1 MRGEKVKGC
10 FNGERNSCPNAYKYE
25 RRLHARQ
32 YIARDHL
39 ALRGGLFL
47 CILRFNSQSAFYFYL
62 TIMNRDYPLE
72 KVRNFGIIAHID
84 AGKTT
89 TSERVLYYT
98 GAQHKIGEVHE
109 GETTTD
115 WMEQERERGITIT
128 AAAITCFWSRTIEQD
143 KKDPAKKYRFNII
156 DTPGHIDFTAEVKR
170 SMRVLD
176 GAIVVFDGVAG
187 VEPQSETN
195 WRYADEAKVPRICF
209 INKLDRT
216 GASFDR
222 SYASILDRLSPKAIR
237 MQIPIGEEGNHEGMI
252 DLLKM
257 KAYSF
262 SGNMG
267 DEVSEGEIPANLLE
281 DAKKYRAELIERIV
295 EQDDVAMSAYLE
307 GKEPGIEELKAILRK
322 AVINNEVFPVY
333 CGSALKNKGVQL
345 VLDGVVDYLPSPL
358 ELPPATGTNP
368 KTGEAIERHAND
380 DEPFCA
386 LAFKLQTD
394 PFVGALTFFRVYSG
408 TISAGS
414 YVYNSTTGTKER
426 IGRIV
431 RLQANKRE
439 EVEKVF
445 AGEIA
450 AAVGLKDTK
459 TSHTLCDE
467 NAPIIL
473 EEIKFPEPV
482 VSLRIEPKTKADQEK
497 MGIALRKLSDEDPTF
512 RVTTD
517 EETNETIISGMGELH
532 LEILVDRMKRE
543 FNVVADVGKPQ
554 VAYRET
560 ILGSAEAEGK
570 YIKQTGGKGQYGHVK
585 IRMKKME
592 PIDPDAKVSKNVT
605 REDHFE
611 FINSIKG
618 GAIPQEFITPVEK
631 GMREAMSRGVLAGFQ
646 MVDISIELY
655 DGSYHDVDSS
665 EIAYKI
671 AASMAFQEAAQRAK
685 AVILEPI
692 MRVEVVVP
700 EQFMGDITGS
710 ISGKRGQIEGMED
723 RGMNKAVHAKVPLSE
738 MFGYTTTLRSM
749 TEGRGNM
756 TMEFDHYDVV
766 PTNVAADIIA
776 SRK

>member
-1 MRGEKVKGC
+1 
-10 FNGERNSCPNAYKYE
+10 
-25 RRLHARQ
+25 
-32 YIARDHL
+32 
-39 ALRGGLFL
+39 
-47 CILRFNSQSAFYFYL
+47 
-62 TIMNRDYPLE
+62 MNRDYPLE

-89 TSERVLYYT
+89 TSERVLFYT
-98 GAQHKIGEVHE
+98 GSQHKIGEVHE

-128 AAAITCFWSRTIEQD
+128 AAAITCFWSKTAEVD
-143 KKDPAKKYRFNII
+143 KKDVSKKFRFNII

-176 GAIVVFDGVAG
+176 GAIVVLDGVSG
-187 VEPQSETN
+187 VEPPAESL
-195 WRYADEAKVPRICF
+195 WRYADEADVPRVCF

-216 GASFDR
+216 GASFER
-222 SYASILDRLSPKAIR
+222 SYASILDRLSAKAIR
-237 MQIPIGEEGNHEGMI
+237 MQIPIGEESAHEGMV
-252 DLLKM
+252 DLLTM
-257 KAYSF
+257 KAYTF

-267 DEVSEGEIPANLLE
+267 QDVIEGEIPAALLE

-295 EQDDVAMSAYLE
+295 EQDDVAMNAYLE
-307 GKEPGIEELKAILRK
+307 GKEPSLDELKKILRK
-322 AVINNEVFPVY
+322 AVIHNEIFPVY

-345 VLDGVVDYLPSPL
+345 VLDAVVDYLPSPL
-358 ELPPATGTNP
+358 DLPPATGKNP
-368 KTGEAIERHAND
+368 KTGEPIERHASD

-408 TISAGS
+408 TLAAGS
-414 YVYNSTTGTKER
+414 YVYNSTTGSKER
-426 IGRIV
+426 ISRIV

-445 AGEIA
+445 TGEIA

-459 TSHTLCDE
+459 TSHTLCAED
-467 NAPIIL
+467 APIVL

-512 RVTTD
+512 RIKTD

-592 PIDPDAKVSKNVT
+592 PVDPEAKVAKNVT

-611 FINSIKG
+611 FINNIKG
-618 GAIPQEFITPVEK
+618 GAIPQEFINPVEK
-631 GMREAMSRGVLAGFQ
+631 GLREAMARGFLAGFP
-646 MVDISIELY
+646 MVDISVDLY

-671 AASMAFQEAAQRAK
+671 AASMAFQEAAGKAK

-692 MRVEVVVP
+692 MRVEVIVP
-700 EQFMGDITGS
+700 EQFMGDITGN
-710 ISGKRGQIEGMED
+710 ISGKRGQIEGMEE
-723 RGMNKAVHAKVPLSE
+723 RGMNKAVNAKVPLSE
-738 MFGYTTTLRSM
+738 MFGFTTTLRSM
-749 TEGRGNM
+749 TEGRGSM

-766 PTNVAADIIA
+766 PNNIATEIIA

>member
-1 MRGEKVKGC
+1 M
-10 FNGERNSCPNAYKYE
+10 P
-25 RRLHARQ
+25 
-32 YIARDHL
+32 
-39 ALRGGLFL
+39 
-47 CILRFNSQSAFYFYL
+47 
-62 TIMNRDYPLE
+62 TRDYPLE

-89 TSERVLYYT
+89 TSERVLFYT
-98 GAQHKIGEVHE
+98 GSQHKIGEVHE

-128 AAAITCFWSRTIEQD
+128 AAAITCFWSKTDEKD
-143 KKDPAKKYRFNII
+143 KKDVAKKFRFNII

-195 WRYADEAKVPRICF
+195 WRYADEAAVPRVCF

-216 GASFDR
+216 GASFED
-222 SYASILDRLSPKAIR
+222 SYASILDRLSPRAIR
-237 MQIPIGEEGNHEGMI
+237 MQIPIGLEAAHEGVV
-252 DLLKM
+252 DLLTLKS
-257 KAYSF
+257 YTF
-262 SGNMG
+262 TGNMG
-267 DEVSEGEIPANLLE
+267 EDVVEGEVPAELFE
-281 DAKKYRAELIERIV
+281 TAKKYRSELIERIV
-295 EQDDVAMSAYLE
+295 EQDDVIMTAYLE
-307 GKEPGIEELKAILRK
+307 GTEPPLAKLKELLRK
-322 AVINNEVFPVY
+322 AVIHNEVFPVY

-345 VLDGVVDYLPSPL
+345 ALDAVVDYLPSPL
-358 ELPPATGTNP
+358 DLPPATGTNP
-368 KTGEAIERHAND
+368 KTGEPVERHASD

-408 TISAGS
+408 TIAAGS

-431 RLQANKRE
+431 RLQADKRE
-439 EVEKVF
+439 EVEQVF
-445 AGEIA
+445 TGEIA

-467 NAPIIL
+467 ANPIVL
-473 EEIKFPEPV
+473 EQIKFPEPV

-497 MGIALRKLSDEDPTF
+497 MGIALHKLSDEDPTF
-512 RVTTD
+512 RITSD
-517 EETNETIISGMGELH
+517 EETGETIISGMGELH

-543 FNVVADVGKPQ
+543 FNVSADVGKPQ

-560 ILGSAEAEGK
+560 ILGSSEAEGK
-570 YIKQTGGKGQYGHVK
+570 YIKQTGGRGQYGHVK
-585 IRMKKME
+585 IKMRKMG
-592 PIDPDAKVSKNVT
+592 PIDPEKKQPKNIT

-611 FINSIKG
+611 FINNIKG
-618 GAIPQEFITPVEK
+618 GVVPQEYIPAVEK
-631 GMREAMSRGVLAGFQ
+631 GVREAMARGFLAGFP

-665 EIAYKI
+665 EIAFKI
-671 AASMAFQEAAQRAK
+671 AASMAFQEAAGKAK
-685 AVILEPI
+685 AALLEPI
-692 MRVEVVVP
+692 MKVEVVVP
-700 EQFMGDITGS
+700 EQFMGDITGNL
-710 ISGKRGQIEGMED
+710 SGKRGQIEGMEE
-723 RGMNKAVHAKVPLSE
+723 RGMNKAIHAKVPLSE

-766 PTNVAADIIA
+766 PKNVADDIIT

>member
-1 MRGEKVKGC
+1 
-10 FNGERNSCPNAYKYE
+10 
-25 RRLHARQ
+25 
-32 YIARDHL
+32 
-39 ALRGGLFL
+39 
-47 CILRFNSQSAFYFYL
+47 
-62 TIMNRDYPLE
+62 MNRDYPLE

-89 TSERVLYYT
+89 ASERILFYT
-98 GAQHKIGEVHE
+98 GSQHKIGEVHE

-128 AAAITCFWSRTIEQD
+128 AAAITCFWAKTAEKD
-143 KKDPAKKYRFNII
+143 KKDLSKKYRFNII

-176 GAIVVFDGVAG
+176 GAVVVFDGVAG

-195 WRYADEAKVPRICF
+195 WRYADEAQVPRICF

-216 GASFDR
+216 GASFER

-237 MQIPIGEEGNHEGMI
+237 MQIPIGEEGQHEGSV
-252 DLLKM
+252 DLLTM
-257 KAYSF
+257 KAYTF

-267 DEVSEGEIPANLLE
+267 EEVIEGEIPANLLE

-295 EQDDVAMSAYLE
+295 EQDDAAMSAYLE
-307 GKEPGIEELKAILRK
+307 GKEPSLEELKTLLRK
-322 AVINNEVFPVY
+322 AVINNEIFPVY
-333 CGSALKNKGVQL
+333 TGSALKNKGVQL
-345 VLDGVVDYLPSPL
+345 VLDAVVDYLPSPL
-358 ELPPATGTNP
+358 DLKPVTGTNP
-368 KTGEAIERHAND
+368 KTGEPVERHASD
-380 DEPFCA
+380 EEPFCA

-408 TISAGS
+408 TLSAGS
-414 YVYNSTTGTKER
+414 YVYNSTTGSKER
-426 IGRIV
+426 VGRIV
-431 RLQANKRE
+431 RLQADKRE
-439 EVEKVF
+439 EVAQVF
-445 AGEIA
+445 TGEIA

-467 NAPIIL
+467 ANPIVL

-497 MGIALRKLSDEDPTF
+497 MGVALRKLSDEDPTF
-512 RVTTD
+512 RIKTD
-517 EETNETIISGMGELH
+517 DETNETIISGMGELH

-560 ILGSAEAEGK
+560 ILGSADAEGK
-570 YIKQTGGKGQYGHVK
+570 YIKQTGGRGQYGHVK
-585 IRMKKME
+585 IKMKKME
-592 PIDPDAKVSKNVT
+592 PVDPEAKVAKNVT

-611 FINSIKG
+611 FINNIKG
-618 GAIPQEFITPVEK
+618 GVIPQEFISPVEK
-631 GMREAMSRGVLAGFQ
+631 GLREAMARGFLAGFP
-646 MVDISIELY
+646 MVDISVDLY

-665 EIAYKI
+665 EIAFKI
-671 AASMAFQEAAQRAK
+671 AASMAFQEAAAKAK

-692 MRVEVVVP
+692 MRVEVIVP
-700 EQFMGDITGS
+700 EQFMGDITGNL
-710 ISGKRGQIEGMED
+710 SGKRGQIEGMEE
-723 RGMNKAVHAKVPLSE
+723 RGLNKVVHAKVPLSE

-749 TEGRGNM
+749 TEGRGSM

-766 PTNVAADIIA
+766 PKNVADDIIA

>member
-1 MRGEKVKGC
+1 
-10 FNGERNSCPNAYKYE
+10 
-25 RRLHARQ
+25 
-32 YIARDHL
+32 
-39 ALRGGLFL
+39 
-47 CILRFNSQSAFYFYL
+47 
-62 TIMNRDYPLE
+62 MNRDYPLE

-89 TSERVLYYT
+89 TSERVLFYT
-98 GAQHKIGEVHE
+98 GSQHKIGEVHE

-128 AAAITCFWSRTIEQD
+128 SAAITCFWTKTAEKD
-143 KKDPAKKYRFNII
+143 KKDTSKKFRFNII

-195 WRYADEAKVPRICF
+195 WRYADEAAVPRVCF

-216 GASFDR
+216 GASFEN
-222 SYASILDRLSPKAIR
+222 SYASIIDRLSPKAIR
-237 MQIPIGEEGNHEGMI
+237 MQIPVGEEEKHEGAI

-257 KAYSF
+257 KAYSYAG
-262 SGNMG
+262 SMG
-267 DEVSEGEIPANLLE
+267 EEVIEGEIPEHLLE
-281 DAKKYRAELIERIV
+281 DAKKYRALLVERIV
-295 EQDDVAMSAYLE
+295 EQDDTAMSAYLE
-307 GKEPGIEELKAILRK
+307 GVEPSLEVLNALLRK
-322 AVINNEVFPVY
+322 AVINNDIFPVY

-345 VLDGVVDYLPSPL
+345 VLDAVVDYLPSPL
-358 ELPPATGTNP
+358 DLKPVTGTNP
-368 KTGEAIERHAND
+368 KTGEPVERHASD

-408 TISAGS
+408 TLTAGS

-426 IGRIV
+426 VGRIV
-431 RLQANKRE
+431 RLQADKRE

-445 AGEIA
+445 TGEIA

-467 NAPIIL
+467 ANPIIL

-512 RVTTD
+512 RIKTD

-560 ILGSAEAEGK
+560 ILGSSEAEGK

-592 PIDPDAKVSKNVT
+592 PVDPEAKVAKNVT
-605 REDHFE
+605 REEHFE
-611 FINSIKG
+611 FINNIKG
-618 GAIPQEFITPVEK
+618 GAIPQEFINPVEK
-631 GMREAMSRGVLAGFQ
+631 GMREAMSRGVLAGFP
-646 MVDISIELY
+646 MVDISIDLY

-671 AASMAFQEAAQRAK
+671 AASMAFQEAASRAK

-700 EQFMGDITGS
+700 EKFMGDITGS

-766 PTNVAADIIA
+766 PSNVAADIIA